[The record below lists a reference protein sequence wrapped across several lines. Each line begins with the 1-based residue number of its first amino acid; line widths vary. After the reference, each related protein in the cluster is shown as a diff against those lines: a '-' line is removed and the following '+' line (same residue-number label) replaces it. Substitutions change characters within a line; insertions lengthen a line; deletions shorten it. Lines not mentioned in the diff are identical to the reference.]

1 MAETGR
7 LAAWMGLGK
16 GFEIREYPVPDPKP
30 GALLIKVA
38 IANVCGSDMHYWKG
52 EQDMEKRGRK
62 LPLNTGHE
70 HMGTVYRLGA
80 GVTTDSAGQPLREGD
95 RVIYRYFLPCGR
107 CRACL
112 RRQFKSCPTRQSNWS
127 VSCDV
132 WPYFQ
137 GGYGEYF
144 YLGPNHAIFR
154 IPDEITDEMAAG
166 INCAFTQVYAA
177 LEIAG
182 FKAGR
187 TVAIQGAGGLGVYA
201 CAVARE
207 MGAARVIVID
217 GVEERL
223 ELAKAFGADDLVD
236 LRACSTPAARI
247 ERVLEL
253 TERWGADVVMELV
266 GNPNVVDEGLRMT
279 APEGAYLEVGNINVG
294 WETRF
299 DPSWILF
306 GNRRIIGVAHYEAE
320 HLKGA
325 LDLMIR
331 TRQRYPYDRILSHKF
346 PLAEIN
352 EAFRQQEDG
361 HVTRGAI
368 VPV

>member
-1 MAETGR
+1 MADTGR
-7 LAAWMGLGK
+7 LAAWMGVGK

-30 GALLIKVA
+30 GALLVKIA

-52 EQDMEKRGRK
+52 AQDMEKRGRK
-62 LPLNTGHE
+62 LPINTGHE
-70 HMGTVYRLGA
+70 HMGTVHKLGA
-80 GVTTDSAGQPLREGD
+80 GVTTDSSGQPLREGD
-95 RVIYRYFLPCGR
+95 RVIYRYFLPCGH

-112 RRQFKSCPTRQSNWS
+112 RRQFKSCPTRQSNWT
-127 VSCDV
+127 VTCDV
-132 WPYFQ
+132 WPHFQ

-144 YLGPNHAIFR
+144 YLGPNHTVFR

-177 LEIAG
+177 LDIAG

-207 MGAARVIVID
+207 MGAAQVIVID
-217 GVEERL
+217 GIEERL
-223 ELAKAFGADDLVD
+223 ALARAFGADDVID
-236 LRACSTPAARI
+236 LRECPTPAARI

-279 APEGAYLEVGNINVG
+279 APEGTYLEVGNINVG

-299 DPSWILF
+299 DPAWILF
-306 GNRRIIGVAHYEAE
+306 GNRRIVGVAHYEAE
-320 HLKGA
+320 HLKA
-325 LDLMIR
+325 TLDLMIR
-331 TRQRYPYDRILSHKF
+331 TRERYPYDRILSHKF

-368 VPV
+368 VPA